1 MIKYLI
7 VILLTIMFFLS
18 SFSKINNFTDVVR
31 GFKKRFS
38 EKIIRMPDVLGI
50 PDIFYKLSIV
60 FAIFIQFFCPLI
72 ILYSVYNPKYY
83 MYGFHATLFLII
95 FTIKATYLYHFPPYG
110 KEYYPF
116 MSNVTT
122 IGGLSL
128 LAYIFYYKLF

>member
-1 MIKYLI
+1 
-7 VILLTIMFFLS
+7 MFFLS
-18 SFSKINNFTDVVR
+18 SFSKISDYSNVVK

-38 EKIIRMPDVLGI
+38 EKLFDM
-50 PDIFYKLSIV
+50 PDIFYKLSII

-83 MYGFHATLFLII
+83 MYGFYATLSLII

-116 MSNVTT
+116 MGNLTT
-122 IGGLSL
+122 VGGLSL
-128 LAYIFYYKLF
+128 LAYIFYYNSSF

>member
-7 VILLTIMFFLS
+7 VVLLTIMFFLS
-18 SFSKINNFTDVVR
+18 SFSKISDYSNVVK

-38 EKIIRMPDVLGI
+38 EKLFNMPDISYNL
-50 PDIFYKLSIV
+50 
-60 FAIFIQFFCPLI
+60 AIISAICIQFFCPLI

-83 MYGFHATLFLII
+83 MYGFYATLSLII

-116 MSNVTT
+116 MGNLTT
-122 IGGLSL
+122 VGGLSL
-128 LAYIFYYKLF
+128 LAYIFYYNSSF

>member
-7 VILLTIMFFLS
+7 VVLLTIMFFLS
-18 SFSKINNFTDVVR
+18 SFSKITDYSNVVK

-38 EKIIRMPDVLGI
+38 EKLFNMPDISNNL
-50 PDIFYKLSIV
+50 
-60 FAIFIQFFCPLI
+60 AIISAICIQFFCPLI

-83 MYGFHATLFLII
+83 MYGFYATLSLII

-116 MSNVTT
+116 MGNLTT
-122 IGGLSL
+122 VGGLSL
-128 LAYIFYYKLF
+128 LAYIFYYNSSF

>member
-7 VILLTIMFFLS
+7 VVLLTIMFFLS
-18 SFSKINNFTDVVR
+18 SFSKITDYSNVVK

-38 EKIIRMPDVLGI
+38 EKLFDMPDISYNLAI
-50 PDIFYKLSIV
+50 IS
-60 FAIFIQFFCPLI
+60 AIFIQFFCPLI

-83 MYGFHATLFLII
+83 MYGFYATLSLII

-116 MSNVTT
+116 MGNLTT
-122 IGGLSL
+122 VGGLSL
-128 LAYIFYYKLF
+128 LAYIFYYNSSF

>member
-7 VILLTIMFFLS
+7 VVLLTIMFFLS
-18 SFSKINNFTDVVR
+18 SFSKISDYSNVVK

-38 EKIIRMPDVLGI
+38 EKLFDMPDI
-50 PDIFYKLSIV
+50 SYKLSII
-60 FAIFIQFFCPLI
+60 FAIFIQFCCPLI

-83 MYGFHATLFLII
+83 MYGFYATLSLII

-116 MSNVTT
+116 MGNLTT
-122 IGGLSL
+122 VGGLSL
-128 LAYIFYYKLF
+128 LAYIFYYNSSF

>member
-1 MIKYLI
+1 
-7 VILLTIMFFLS
+7 
-18 SFSKINNFTDVVR
+18 
-31 GFKKRFS
+31 
-38 EKIIRMPDVLGI
+38 MPDVLGI

-83 MYGFHATLFLII
+83 MYGFNATLFLII
-95 FTIKATYLYHFPPYG
+95 FTMKATYLYHFPPYN